1 MHAIIL
7 SDLTHFY
14 AVTFAL
20 QNGAAFGKP
29 TASSTES
36 AFTIINPPMVSFT
49 SPKARL

>member
-29 TASSTES
+29 NRL
-36 AFTIINPPMVSFT
+36 INRIGF
-49 SPKARL
+49 LL